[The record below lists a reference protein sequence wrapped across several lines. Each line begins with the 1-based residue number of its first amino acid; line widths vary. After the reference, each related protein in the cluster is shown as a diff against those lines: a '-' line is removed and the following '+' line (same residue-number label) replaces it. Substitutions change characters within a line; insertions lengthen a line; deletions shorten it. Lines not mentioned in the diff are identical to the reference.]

1 MTPSVGCSAG
11 LLKGVKFFAVMSPA
25 ATVIEAS
32 FAVAWPPV
40 AAPEQAP
47 SVRAVAV
54 TAATALTRRRSR
66 GRFVEFRSMG
76 DSFPGMQGP
85 RRTRSL
91 ERVTRHRPGKLGG

>member
-1 MTPSVGCSAG
+1 MTPSVGCSAVLLNG
-11 LLKGVKFFAVMSPA
+11 LKFLAVMSPA

-76 DSFPGMQGP
+76 GFLSGHAGTAPNAVLG
-85 RRTRSL
+85 
-91 ERVTRHRPGKLGG
+91 TRHPAPAREAGR